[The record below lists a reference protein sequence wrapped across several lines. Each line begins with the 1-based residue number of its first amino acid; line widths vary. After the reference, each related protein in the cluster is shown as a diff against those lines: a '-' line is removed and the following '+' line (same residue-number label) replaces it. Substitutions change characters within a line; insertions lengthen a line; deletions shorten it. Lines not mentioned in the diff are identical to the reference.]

1 MFITFKQIY
10 SVTEGVIG
18 REAWEIGRQAG
29 ENRKEAGENRK
40 EAGKN
45 MYRRRRK

>member
-18 REAWEIGRQAG
+18 RDAWEIG